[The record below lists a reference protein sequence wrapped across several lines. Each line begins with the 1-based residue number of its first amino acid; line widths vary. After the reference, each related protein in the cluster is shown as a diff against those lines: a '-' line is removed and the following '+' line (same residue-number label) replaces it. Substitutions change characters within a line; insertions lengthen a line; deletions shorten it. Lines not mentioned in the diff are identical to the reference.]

1 MKDETQGMDAE
12 LMRTYT
18 SGRTSTIDSSV
29 TYMNH
34 SYNESQYTER
44 EFEDEDDEI
53 EDIEVPKALGDIFES
68 VAGAIFMDSGEK
80 LEAVWDVYSKMML
93 PLIEKFSTCVPR
105 SPVRE
110 LFELE
115 PETAKFRF
123 E

>member
-1 MKDETQGMDAE
+1 
-12 LMRTYT
+12 
-18 SGRTSTIDSSV
+18 
-29 TYMNH
+29 
-34 SYNESQYTER
+34 
-44 EFEDEDDEI
+44 
-53 EDIEVPKALGDIFES
+53 
-68 VAGAIFMDSGEK
+68 MDSGEK

-123 E
+123 EWLPVTESHLLIFIYSAGEKRCDGKVRVTVDIIGKGSFKGVGRCYRIAKSAAARRALRFLQRTTTQ